1 MSKDCKGGESII
13 EDSRH
18 VALSLSVTTTSTVDL
33 DPAYYSCPIAA
44 RRMADAFLGIDIDD
58 VDEQPKLATMGERK
72 TMHGRKERSGN
83 GQQQQATSSSE
94 TTTKKPAP
102 PPRPPASLVSLVRR
116 DGSVRAYF
124 ASLMENLDYD
134 VGKWKDEA
142 ARWKARRDDAMT
154 AAVAAGTNADDDGNG
169 ASAAKNGKKAA
180 RRRRRSPSE
189 RAKEAKNDID
199 RIELIAQKKTR
210 TKRKMMHDNDDTEVL
225 DEGEEIPITDELLF
239 GDMSSDDDDDDDENI
254 ADDDKDN
261 GVLNHNTS
269 DIIQTMNKN
278 DEMKQYRN
286 HVLEQLKLA
295 EQYLHDL
302 GISLVEVEV
311 KSTHT
316 TTPRNVDECIDE
328 MSDDCNRDTTTN
340 TNVDNTPTAAA
351 TTTTTSTST
360 TTERILHRQS
370 DEKVVAEMMASIRTL
385 IKTSSYIGGGMNSI
399 NLNSND
405 DDDYDDDDIR
415 DDGKD
420 VQSQFDHHQQL
431 SSVNERHHIRTL
443 CRKYHP
449 FCKDGQ
455 RHTPTIYFS
464 NSSTHNIIDDNVNDN
479 DIADE
484 TEIVEQH
491 HPASLGL
498 RKLMTILY
506 IMDAHC
512 GDDIEDAI
520 WNTIFQNNDDD
531 DNDDDN
537 NNDDSDNEHLIMLRV
552 GMRNRCRLT
561 ERIASSLHVEIT
573 RVWALIDRAANAAT
587 ATVHFHPADVID
599 DIDNPDVNNK
609 SYEED
614 GIIPYGTKSYNR
626 LVTME
631 ERICHALIA
640 TLLYRRRGDW
650 QKAVE
655 LVIGYIVSTAPSICV
670 EQYPKLP
677 PVLSF
682 CVLEALISPDNYI
695 PKNVMNDKDMT
706 RAVVAVQHN
715 KSWFRGCMNE
725 LFSSSD
731 VTLLRALAKP
741 INIAIE
747 IWKERSFCTDD
758 RIRDIA
764 TIELAAYERIRK
776 LDDGDWLSTSPIQ
789 PIIEISDWTNFVD
802 NGNDTSDKVRA
813 VAMIACTVSLLSSSN
828 ADEASTFVKGM
839 DNLTEECEN
848 KDQCNN
854 LLLPGGCAAYYSIMY
869 RRWESMKLGNI
880 SGRHT
885 AAAFTIEDEVSPILD
900 ARVQNIDV
908 DDWQAISILIHCCV
922 ISGDGQTLQLLA
934 KRTLPHTIQTTMVH
948 TASRTVGVRNLISKT
963 ISSLIDAGEVPTV
976 RVINLKRRPDRA
988 LDFMSCAVHKEQ
1000 LIVIK
1005 GPSRMRSK
1013 SLNSKTNRNKTKAID
1028 YSLNVER
1035 DDKHNFGNYAFDGQC
1050 SREELEDQLRQRL
1063 ENGNSGTLTDFVAD
1077 KWRPSELKAFDR
1089 VARGDFELVHTSM
1102 TEKACTLSHIASWM
1116 GVESSLS
1123 SEIDTVGR
1131 INYGGHEWYQ
1141 NKLLRMFSI
1150 SGFARGSALLHEN
1163 EDMDPVPV
1171 CVILEDDAILVDRFA
1186 ERLAS
1191 LLEELPR
1198 DFHFCSLG
1206 YSRPKA
1212 APIIEYSSQLG
1223 IPSCLWYLTGYILS
1237 YEGARHLIESLP
1249 VAGPVDSWIG
1259 LKMCANWDNTYG
1271 DMIGVGKYTTA
1282 KTSLPPRKDLA
1293 KIMKFHAFAALVPL
1307 CAQKGG
1313 WRDKDTD
1320 ITYSG

>member
-1 MSKDCKGGESII
+1 
-13 EDSRH
+13 
-18 VALSLSVTTTSTVDL
+18 
-33 DPAYYSCPIAA
+33 
-44 RRMADAFLGIDIDD
+44 
-58 VDEQPKLATMGERK
+58 
-72 TMHGRKERSGN
+72 
-83 GQQQQATSSSE
+83 
-94 TTTKKPAP
+94 
-102 PPRPPASLVSLVRR
+102 
-116 DGSVRAYF
+116 
-124 ASLMENLDYD
+124 
-134 VGKWKDEA
+134 
-142 ARWKARRDDAMT
+142 
-154 AAVAAGTNADDDGNG
+154 
-169 ASAAKNGKKAA
+169 
-180 RRRRRSPSE
+180 
-189 RAKEAKNDID
+189 
-199 RIELIAQKKTR
+199 
-210 TKRKMMHDNDDTEVL
+210 MHDNDDDTEVL

-239 GDMSSDDDDDDDENI
+239 GDMSSDDDDDEND
-254 ADDDKDN
+254 AHDDKDN

-278 DEMKQYRN
+278 SEMKQYRN

-302 GISLVEVEV
+302 GVSLVEVEV
-311 KSTHT
+311 KSTST
-316 TTPRNVDECIDE
+316 TTPRNVDECLDE
-328 MSDDCNRDTTTN
+328 MSDCNRDTTTN
-340 TNVDNTPTAAA
+340 TNVDNSPTAA
-351 TTTTTSTST
+351 TTTTTST

-399 NLNSND
+399 NLNSNEE
-405 DDDYDDDDIR
+405 DDYDIR

-420 VQSQFDHHQQL
+420 AQSQFDHHQQF
-431 SSVNERHHIRTL
+431 SVNKRHHIRTL
-443 CRKYHP
+443 CRTYHP
-449 FCKDGQ
+449 FCREGQ

-464 NSSTHNIIDDNVNDN
+464 NSSTHNIDDNVNDN

-484 TEIVEQH
+484 CEIVEQH

-512 GDDIEDAI
+512 GDDIDDAI
-520 WNTIFQNNDDD
+520 WNTIFHNNDDNEN
-531 DNDDDN
+531 DNDQ
-537 NNDDSDNEHLIMLRV
+537 LTILRV

-561 ERIASSLHVEIT
+561 ERIASSLHVEIS

-587 ATVHFHPADVID
+587 ATLHFHPADVID
-599 DIDNPDVNNK
+599 DIDNPDVKNN
-609 SYEED
+609 SHEEN
-614 GIIPYGTKSYNR
+614 GIPYGTKSYNR

-631 ERICHALIA
+631 ERIGHALIA
-640 TLLYRRRGDW
+640 TLLYRHRGDW

-682 CVLEALISPDNYI
+682 CVLEALISPDNFI
-695 PKNVMNDKDMT
+695 PQNVMNDKDMT
-706 RAVVAVQHN
+706 GAAVVQHS

-731 VTLLRALAKP
+731 VILLRALAKP

-776 LDDGDWLSTSPIQ
+776 LDDGDWLSTSQIQ

-802 NGNDTSDKVRA
+802 NDDDTPVEVRA

-828 ADEASTFVKGM
+828 ANEASTFVKGM
-839 DNLTEECEN
+839 DSLTNECEN
-848 KDQCNN
+848 KDQRNN
-854 LLLPGGCAAYYSIMY
+854 HFLLPGGCVAYYSILY

-908 DDWQAISILIHCCV
+908 NDWQAISILIQCCV

-934 KRTLPHTIQTTMVH
+934 KRTLPNLIQTTMVH
-948 TASRTVGVRNLISKT
+948 TTSRTVGVRNLISKT
-963 ISSLIDAGEVPTV
+963 ISSFIDAGEVPTV

-1013 SLNSKTNRNKTKAID
+1013 SLNSKTNRNKTKAINS
-1028 YSLNVER
+1028 SLNLEG
-1035 DDKHNFGNYAFDGQC
+1035 DDKHNFGDYAFDGQC

-1116 GVESSLS
+1116 GVESTLS
-1123 SEIDTVGR
+1123 FEIDTVGR
-1131 INYGGHEWYQ
+1131 INAGGHEWYQ

-1237 YEGARHLIESLP
+1237 YEGAKHLIESLP

-1271 DMIGVGKYTTA
+1271 DMMGVGKYTTA

-1293 KIMKFHAFAALVPL
+1293 KIVKFHAFAALVPL